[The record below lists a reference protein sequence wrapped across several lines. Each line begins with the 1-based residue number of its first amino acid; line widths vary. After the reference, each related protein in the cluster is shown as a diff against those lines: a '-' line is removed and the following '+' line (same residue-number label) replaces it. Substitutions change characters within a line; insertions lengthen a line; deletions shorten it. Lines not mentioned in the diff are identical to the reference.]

1 MSFTR
6 EADGIAKKGKTKGK
20 NIGNGPSVMG
30 FNGGKKDA
38 GVTSMNM
45 KQMGR
50 NMARVMN
57 QKSSG
62 RGR

>member
-1 MSFTR
+1 MSFTKD
-6 EADGIAKKGKTKGK
+6 ADGIANKGKTKGK
-20 NIGNGPSVMG
+20 LIGNGPSVMG

-50 NMARVMN
+50 NMARAAN
-57 QKSSG
+57 Q